1 MSLKKHKRN
10 CHADCEENSSGK
22 DEIKRSDKGIQKQ
35 LSKLM

>member
-10 CHADCEENSSGK
+10 CHADCEDSSGK
-22 DEIKRSDKGIQKQ
+22 DKIKCSDKGIQKQ